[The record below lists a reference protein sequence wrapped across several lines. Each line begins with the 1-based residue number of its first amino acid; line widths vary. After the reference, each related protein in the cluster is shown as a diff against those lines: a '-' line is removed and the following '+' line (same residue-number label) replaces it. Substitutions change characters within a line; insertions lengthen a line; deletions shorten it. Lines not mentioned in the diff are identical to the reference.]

1 MNENIEN
8 EERVMINVDQYNLLK
23 SDYIS
28 LPNATQYSLINYYF
42 DDKNLSLKKSHRTLR
57 IRSINDN
64 EYELTLKI
72 KGDNGDKEINIPLSK
87 NEVIDIINSKS
98 LDNPIINK
106 ELNDIKHN
114 EIIYIT
120 SLKTD
125 RIEVKY
131 NTHLLVIDKNEYS
144 DVIDYDIEVES
155 NNKKE
160 ALRFIIEYCDKY
172 HLTYSSHYIGKSHRA
187 INQAL
192 KR

>member
-8 EERVMINVDQYNLLK
+8 EERVMINMEQYNQLK

-28 LPNATQYSLINYYF
+28 KINSTHFLLINYYF
-42 DDKNLSLKKSHRTLR
+42 DDDNLSLKKAHRTLR

-72 KGDNGDKEINIPLSK
+72 KRDNGDKEINIPLSLD
-87 NEVIDIINSKS
+87 EVNQIINSTI

-106 ELNDIKHN
+106 ELEDVPHKEIK
-114 EIIYIT
+114 YIT

-131 NTHLLVIDKNEYS
+131 DSHLLVIDKNEYG
-144 DVIDYDIEVES
+144 DVIDYDIEVEAH
-155 NNKKE
+155 NKKE
-160 ALRFIIEYCDKY
+160 ALSFILEYCDKY
-172 HLTYSSHYIGKSHRA
+172 HLNYSTKYIGKSHRA
-187 INQAL
+187 INEAL